1 MLYVLV
7 VRKERTWFLDPPN
20 LPFPHPGEVKALG
33 SLRFPF
39 RDVAAIALRFSL
51 FNYLPPFSPI
61 SNTGAAMTTRK
72 LNEYLDIG
80 GSDEEDASG
89 YDSEAAQATKGGRT
103 APHPI
108 PSSKRQRLNG
118 DKSDSEDSQ
127 DIQDSEIE
135 PDDDSTLQGNA
146 KAQPSSTS
154 PADHPSTEPSAKSKP
169 KSTSSKSL
177 SPSKDKAPKRGVI
190 YLSRIPP
197 FMRPH
202 TVRQLLSTH
211 GTITR
216 LFLTPEAPAS
226 YASRKKSGGNKKRS
240 FIDGWVEFSRK
251 KDAKIC
257 VEAINGHIVGGKKGG
272 WYRDDVW
279 NAKYLRGF
287 GWEDL
292 MESVRREERE
302 REEKIRVGVSREGK
316 ERREFLR
323 GVEMG
328 KVEEGKR
335 KKKEDR
341 EARKGGQSEVD
352 QAAVPKEHTSAP
364 PKQSFERRFKQNE
377 VTGKKEKGSAQSDD
391 VKRVLSKIF

>member
-1 MLYVLV
+1 M
-7 VRKERTWFLDPPN
+7 
-20 LPFPHPGEVKALG
+20 A
-33 SLRFPF
+33 
-39 RDVAAIALRFSL
+39 
-51 FNYLPPFSPI
+51 
-61 SNTGAAMTTRK
+61 TRK
-72 LNEYLDIG
+72 LNEYLDVG

-89 YDSEAAQATKGGRT
+89 YDSEAAQGTKGGRT
-103 APHPI
+103 APRPTR
-108 PSSKRQRLNG
+108 STKRRRLDSNG
-118 DKSDSEDSQ
+118 SDSEHEGDF
-127 DIQDSEIE
+127 QDSDKE
-135 PDDDSTLQGNA
+135 PNDDSTLQANV
-146 KAQPSSTS
+146 KAQPLS
-154 PADHPSTEPSAKSKP
+154 PSPKDHPSPFPDSISKP
-169 KSTSSKSL
+169 KPTASKPL
-177 SPSKDKAPKRGVI
+177 SAAKDKAAKRGVI

-197 FMRPH
+197 FMRPN

-211 GTITR
+211 GSITR
-216 LFLTPEAPAS
+216 LFLTPEAPVS

-335 KKKEDR
+335 KKKENR
-341 EARKGGQSEVD
+341 EARKVGQSEVGK
-352 QAAVPKEHTSAP
+352 VEEPKEQTSEP
-364 PKQSFERRFKQNE
+364 TKQGFERRFRQNE
-377 VTGKKEKGSAQSDD
+377 ISGTKEKSSAQSDD